1 VFSENL
7 FRDGHKVG
15 VSGGVSTFVRVEHP
29 PFALQCVVTAR
40 IGSDELTV
48 QGLAF
53 DQPRNVF
60 AITGGTGR
68 WRNAGGQVV
77 VRGVSDT
84 ENRLTLYISDLG

>member
-1 VFSENL
+1 VC
-7 FRDGHKVG
+7 
-15 VSGGVSTFVRVEHP
+15 TFVRVEHAP
-29 PFALQCVVTAR
+29 AALQCVVSAR
-40 IGSDELTV
+40 IGGDQLTV

-53 DQPRNVF
+53 DQPTNVF

>member
-1 VFSENL
+1 MGEARPERHLRSPHE
-7 FRDGHKVG
+7 
-15 VSGGVSTFVRVEHP
+15 P
-29 PFALQCVVTAR
+29 PGAVQCVVTAR
-40 IGSDELTV
+40 IGSDQLSV
-48 QGLAF
+48 QDLAF

-77 VRGVSDT
+77 IRNVSPT